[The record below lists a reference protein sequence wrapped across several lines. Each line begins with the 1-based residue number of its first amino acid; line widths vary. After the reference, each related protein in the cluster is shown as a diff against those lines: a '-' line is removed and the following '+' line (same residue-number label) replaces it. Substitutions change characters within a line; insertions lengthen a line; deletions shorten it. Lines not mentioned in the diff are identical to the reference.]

1 MASPILKRTGVVAG
15 ACILAGAAAGIA
27 GSAAAPSKSPSAT
40 AAQTGTTT
48 TPTTTSTTPTTP
60 GTPPPAGGRGWGRD
74 HGGHGGPAVHSE
86 SVELDKAG
94 KAFITVTRDAGTV
107 TSVSGDEL
115 KLDEAVGSVDYKTVT
130 IKIPADATISRNGAT
145 ATLSDLAAK
154 DEVVVTQSSDGT
166 TVWAHDAQHDGPG
179 RGGPGGPRG
188 HDRRHP

>member
-1 MASPILKRTGVVAG
+1 MASPVFKRTGVVVG

-27 GSAAAPSKSPSAT
+27 GSAAAPSKTSNAT
-40 AAQTGTTT
+40 AAQTG
-48 TPTTTSTTPTTP
+48 TTTSTTPTTP
-60 GTPPPAGGRGWGRD
+60 GTPPPDRGRGRD
-74 HGGHGGPAVHSE
+74 HGDHGGPAVHSE
-86 SVELDKAG
+86 SVELDRAG

-115 KLDEAVGSVDYKTVT
+115 QVDEAVGSVDYKTVT
-130 IKIPADATISRNGAT
+130 IKIPSDATINRNGAT
-145 ATLSDLAAK
+145 AKLSDLAAK

-179 RGGPGGPRG
+179 PGGPRG

>member
-27 GSAAAPSKSPSAT
+27 GSAAAPSKSSSAT
-40 AAQTGTTT
+40 AAQTG
-48 TPTTTSTTPTTP
+48 TTTSTTPTTP

-74 HGGHGGPAVHSE
+74 HGGHGAHGGPAVHSE

-130 IKIPADATISRNGAT
+130 IKIPADATISRNDAT
-145 ATLSDLAAK
+145 AKLSDLDAK